1 MVGRVILQLAY
12 RLQEKFIQRSTHGR
26 TMKLYLIVYSNIQ
39 KRLNSMEETMNGK
52 LGIWISMA
60 FGAVACTDVKSE
72 EVTTAGM
79 YLDYTVV
86 TEGEGTG
93 SNVSTLLRVGGL
105 TSTTYV
111 DLSAGDQLTVAVGA
125 EEAVLSQVS
134 LGVVHSYTQR
144 FEADTEGSEFT
155 LSFDRVDQTGAPES
169 MAALPAPFTVTMPE
183 ADSTFSRS
191 SDTGEIVVAWDN
203 QSDDRVNIT
212 VHGDCFA
219 SYFALDEED
228 ASTHTIPLSYF
239 KDNEYDSVSSCT
251 AEIAVERLRMGTV
264 DSEFGGG
271 QSQGVQ
277 RRTVSVLVEP

>member
-1 MVGRVILQLAY
+1 
-12 RLQEKFIQRSTHGR
+12 
-26 TMKLYLIVYSNIQ
+26 
-39 KRLNSMEETMNGK
+39 MNGK
-52 LGIWISMA
+52 LGIWMSIA

-93 SNVSTLLRVGGL
+93 SNVNTLLRVGGL

-111 DLSAGDQLTVAVGA
+111 DLSAGDQLTVAVAA

-169 MAALPAPFTVTMPE
+169 IASLPAPFTVTMPE
-183 ADSTFSRS
+183 VDSTFSRS
-191 SDTGEIVVAWDN
+191 NDTGEIVVAWDN

-219 SYFALDEED
+219 SYFALNEDD

-239 KDNEYDSVSSCT
+239 KDNEYDSASSCT
-251 AEIAVERLRMGTV
+251 AEIAVERLRTGTV
-264 DSEFGGG
+264 DPEFSDG

-277 RRTVSVLVEP
+277 RRTVSVLIEP